1 MNCCDNAVAERFFHT
16 LKTEPIHHEDFQTG
30 GFGGSATISSTF
42 LRTSSFE
49 LISSWPYEII
59 YFWLLGQ
66 VLCEAQRREHSRS
79 YVTGVV
85 TKHSA

>member
-1 MNCCDNAVAERFFHT
+1 MQDTCNTRVRSEKSKLPRFWMTT
-16 LKTEPIHHEDFQTG
+16 L
-30 GFGGSATISSTF
+30 F
-42 LRTSSFE
+42 LVNF

-66 VLCEAQRREHSRS
+66 LLCEAQRREHSRS